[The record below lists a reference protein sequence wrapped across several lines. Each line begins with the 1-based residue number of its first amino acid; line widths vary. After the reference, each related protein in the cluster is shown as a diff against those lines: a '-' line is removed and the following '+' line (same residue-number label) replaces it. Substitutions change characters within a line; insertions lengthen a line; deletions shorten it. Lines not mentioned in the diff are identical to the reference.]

1 VTRDEQLLRDDA
13 DARTAALDISR
24 SFIVQAPAGSGKT
37 ELLIQRYL
45 TLLASVECPE
55 EILAI
60 TFTRK
65 AAAEMQIRVLQA
77 LQKAANNDVPD
88 QPHLLVTAKAATLA
102 LQRDDELGWNLI
114 ANPRRMRIQ
123 TLDALN
129 ASISRTQPLTTTGG
143 ASGYAIIA
151 DVEMQTLYRDAAA
164 LTLDQ
169 LAETGGLQ
177 DATREVL
184 LHVDTNTSVY
194 IGYLSRML
202 ATRDQWLPFV
212 GSGLVD
218 ASEAGALRTR
228 FEQNLEFVVAQ
239 HLQRTRE
246 AVPAELAT
254 ELASLGSYAAGQ
266 LRDAGLLDSPIV
278 KLEGL
283 EALPAADLV
292 ALPQW
297 IGIAEMLLT
306 RQGSLRKRVN
316 KNQGFPPG
324 DSGQKDRLDDLL
336 AALGEGG
343 QCCELIHETR
353 ILPPVRYGDEQW
365 SVLLALFRLL
375 PLAVMELKRLFAE
388 RSVTDHIEVA
398 LSASNALGSA
408 DDPGDVA
415 LLLDYQIRHLLVDEM
430 QDTSS
435 AQYRMIEAL
444 TGGWESGDGRS
455 LYCVG
460 DPMQSIYRFR
470 NAEVGQ
476 FLLAK
481 NAGIGNV
488 PLETLTLR
496 RNFRSGEKL
505 VDWFNEVFA
514 RVLPQRD
521 DVQRSAVS
529 YSAAVPV
536 PALEGLGQF
545 VIHPSF
551 GSNSKAEALTG
562 LEVITATLAANPD
575 DDMAVL
581 VRSRTHLTELL
592 HRLRDA
598 GIAYR
603 AVEIDR
609 LTDLPEIIDVLALT
623 RALVHHGDRLAW
635 LAVLRSP
642 WLGLDWTDLHALVR
656 NDTKST
662 VWEKLHNAEVV
673 SQLSAY
679 ARSAL
684 EPFRLKLAP
693 AISSCRIESLRDR
706 VERAWLDLG
715 GPAILDEPHAV
726 ENVYRYLDVIQ
737 KLEVAGTLP
746 DVAVL
751 EDALDAEHV
760 SSGVDARLQVMTM
773 HRAKGLQFDH
783 VLLFGLG
790 RVPRSRDSAVLSWF
804 DIPDEHGQTRKVI
817 SPVGPR
823 ADLEKNAVHAYIGKV
838 EAEKDK
844 HELGRLLYVA
854 CTRAR
859 KSLHL
864 HGNARLFKGGMRP
877 DPRSLLHLLWP
888 VVGEDFERCFDPEP
902 GGQSEGQD
910 EMWVQPALRRFDSPW
925 SAPDAPP
932 LPVTAAGPPAAEDGR
947 AVEFYWVGA
956 AARMAGTLLHRW
968 AQLAADGRVDL
979 SAGFGATLQQTG
991 TRWLREM
998 GVSDDSIGA
1007 IIARVDEAL
1016 SAMIA
1021 DAKGRWLLHG
1031 EGFAELPLS
1040 GVCNGRNES
1049 VLLDRVRID
1058 SAGTHWIVDY
1068 KTSSHEGGDLRSFLA
1083 AEIDRYRPQLQKYA
1097 ELYRNYSGADVRCA
1111 LYFPLLQEFVEVPL
1125 VSGNGQS

>member
-1 VTRDEQLLRDDA
+1 VTPEEQLIRDDEV
-13 DARTAALDISR
+13 ARVAALDVSR

-45 TLLASVECPE
+45 KLLARVDHPE

-77 LQKAANNDVPD
+77 LQKAASNEVPD
-88 QPHLLVTAKAATLA
+88 EPHQLVTAQAARAA
-102 LQRDDELGWNLI
+102 LERDAELGWNLI

-123 TLDALN
+123 TLDSLN
-129 ASISRTQPLTTTGG
+129 ASISRTQPLTSTGS
-143 ASGYAIIA
+143 AAGYTIIA
-151 DVEMQTLYRDAAA
+151 DVEMRTLYRNAAT

-169 LAETGGLQ
+169 LAETGVLHN
-177 DATREVL
+177 ATMEVL
-184 LHVDTNTSVY
+184 LHVDTNSSLY
-194 IGYLSRML
+194 IAYLSRML

-212 GSGLVD
+212 GGGLVD
-218 ASEAGALRTR
+218 EGEFDELRTR
-228 FEQNLEFVVAQ
+228 FEHSLELAVAE
-239 HLQRTRE
+239 HLRRARE
-246 AVPAELAT
+246 SVPAELEA
-254 ELASLGSYAAGQ
+254 ELTSLGRYAARQ
-266 LRDAGLLDSPIV
+266 LREAGQVDSPILQLET
-278 KLEGL
+278 LEG
-283 EALPAADLV
+283 LPAADPTT
-292 ALPQW
+292 LPQW
-297 IGIAEMLLT
+297 LGIAEMLVT
-306 RQGSLRKRVN
+306 KQGNLRKRVN
-316 KNQGFPPG
+316 RNQGFPPG
-324 DSGQKDRLDDLL
+324 DSGQKDALNDLL
-336 AALGEGG
+336 VALDRSE
-343 QCCELIHETR
+343 QCCRLIHETR
-353 ILPPVRYGDEQW
+353 ILPPVRYNDEQW

-375 PLAVMELKRLFAE
+375 PLAVMELKRLFSE

-398 LSASNALGSA
+398 LNASNALGSA

-444 TGGWESGDGRS
+444 TGGWDSSDGRT

-481 NAGIGNV
+481 DSGIGN
-488 PLETLTLR
+488 LSLTTLTLR
-496 RNFRSGEKL
+496 QNFRSGEML
-505 VDWFNEVFA
+505 VDWFNDVFS
-514 RVLPQRD
+514 RVLPRQD
-521 DVQRSAVS
+521 DAQRSAVS
-529 YSAAVPV
+529 YSAAVAV
-536 PALEGLGQF
+536 HKLEGLGQC
-545 VIHPSF
+545 VIHPAF
-551 GSNSKAEALTG
+551 GADTNVDAEIG
-562 LEVITATLAANPD
+562 LKVITETLAANRD

-592 HRLRDA
+592 RRLRDA

-609 LTDLPEIIDVLALT
+609 LTDLPEIIEVLALT

-642 WLGLDWTDLHALVR
+642 WVGLDWTDLHTLVR

-662 VWEKLHNAEVV
+662 VWEKLNDPQTVQQMSDLARTAVAELR
-673 SQLSAY
+673 QKIA
-679 ARSAL
+679 A
-684 EPFRLKLAP
+684 
-693 AISSCRIESLRDR
+693 AISSYRVESLRDR

-715 GPAILDEPHAV
+715 GPAILDEPNAV

-737 KLEVAGTLP
+737 KIEVAGTLP

-790 RVPRSRDSAVLSWF
+790 RVPRSRDASVLSWF
-804 DIPDEHGQTRKVI
+804 DMPDEHGRTQKII

-823 ADLEKNAVHAYIGKV
+823 AELEKDPVHAYIGRV
-838 EAEKDK
+838 EPEKHK

-864 HGNARLFKGGMRP
+864 HGNVRLFKTGMRP
-877 DPRSLLHLLWP
+877 DQRSLLHLLWP
-888 VVGEDFERCFDPEP
+888 FVSEEFETAFNPDLHELS
-902 GGQSEGQD
+902 GGPD
-910 EMWVQPALRRFDSPW
+910 DTWVMPRLRRFDTPW
-925 SAPDAPP
+925 STPNAPP
-932 LPVTAAGPPAAEDGR
+932 LPVSVAGKAAAEEGR

-956 AARMAGTLLHRW
+956 GARLAGTLLHRW
-968 AQLAADGRVDL
+968 AHMAADGRVDL
-979 SAGFGATLQQTG
+979 RAATGVTIQQTG
-991 TRWLREM
+991 KRWLREM
-998 GVSDDSIGA
+998 GVSDVSIPA
-1007 IIARVDEAL
+1007 ILDRVEAAL
-1016 SAMIA
+1016 AAMCA
-1021 DAKGRWLLHG
+1021 DAKGNWLLYG

-1040 GVCNGRNES
+1040 GVVDGRIES
-1049 VLLDRVRID
+1049 AVLDRVRVD
-1058 SAGTHWIVDY
+1058 DDGTHWIVDY
-1068 KTSSHEGGDLRSFLA
+1068 KTSSHEGGDLENFLA
-1083 AEIDRYRPQLQKYA
+1083 AESDRYRPQLQKYA

-1111 LYFPLLQEFVEVPL
+1111 LYFPLLQEFLEVP
-1125 VSGNGQS
+1125 VERS